1 MTRPTVFGPTYSVY
15 TRIAR
20 LALEEKGAPYDLVDV
35 AMLSGA
41 HKRPHFLQRNPFGKL
56 PAFAHDTLSLYEPA
70 PLPGMSIAHSP
81 VRRCS
86 RRSQRRSLASTR
98 SSPLSIPSPMP
109 A

>member
-41 HKRPHFLQRNPFGKL
+41 HKRPDFLQRNPFGKL
-56 PAFAHDTLSLYEPA
+56 PAFAHDTLSLYETGRP
-70 PLPGMSIAHSP
+70 MSAARP
-81 VRRCS
+81 K
-86 RRSQRRSLASTR
+86 ASA
-98 SSPLSIPSPMP
+98 SSPHSRG
-109 A
+109 